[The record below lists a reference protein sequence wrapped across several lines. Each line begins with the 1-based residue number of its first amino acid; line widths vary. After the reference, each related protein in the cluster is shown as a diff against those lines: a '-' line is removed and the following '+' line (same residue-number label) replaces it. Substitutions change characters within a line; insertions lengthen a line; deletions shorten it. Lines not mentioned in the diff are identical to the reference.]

1 VSRGRDG
8 GAAGEEAAY
17 RPPQIVPEA
26 AIAPR
31 VGAGPRGRIEAV
43 GGGGEEQRD
52 GKDVH
57 CGKRSSLSSGHGGI
71 SAGGAGC
78 VEQGREGGPSG
89 PAGYDGDMGTLLPI
103 ATGRPWCMW

>member
-1 VSRGRDG
+1 M
-8 GAAGEEAAY
+8 AGEEAAY

-43 GGGGEEQRD
+43 GGSDEEQRD

-57 CGKRSSLSSGHGGI
+57 
-71 SAGGAGC
+71 
-78 VEQGREGGPSG
+78 
-89 PAGYDGDMGTLLPI
+89 
-103 ATGRPWCMW
+103 

>member
-1 VSRGRDG
+1 MPRGRDG

-31 VGAGPRGRIEAV
+31 RARVRAGRRGRIEAV

-57 CGKRSSLSSGHGGI
+57 CGDT
-71 SAGGAGC
+71 
-78 VEQGREGGPSG
+78 V
-89 PAGYDGDMGTLLPI
+89 
-103 ATGRPWCMW
+103 